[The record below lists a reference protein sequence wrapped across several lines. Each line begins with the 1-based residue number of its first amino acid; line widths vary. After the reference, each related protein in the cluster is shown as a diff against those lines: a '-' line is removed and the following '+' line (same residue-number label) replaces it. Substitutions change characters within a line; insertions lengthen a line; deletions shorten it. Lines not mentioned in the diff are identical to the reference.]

1 MPDQILLFSVP
12 PVSVTPIPRERAIPI
27 SGTTEQAKQ
36 ASWTGAQAQVECWT
50 EKRSELL
57 QCLAAG
63 GAMSRNE
70 LAGVL
75 RWPLSSVC
83 SVLDAVSEHVESNGD
98 FESVTWDSGK
108 TTRRERFRIRRR

>member
-1 MPDQILLFSVP
+1 MDQPSLFTVP
-12 PVSVTPIPRERAIPI
+12 PVSVTPIPRERGIPI
-27 SGTTEQAKQ
+27 SGNTEQAKH

-70 LAGVL
+70 LAAVL
-75 RWPLSSVC
+75 KWPLSSVC
-83 SVLDAVSEHVESNGD
+83 SVLDAVMDHVESNGD

-108 TTRRERFRIRRR
+108 TTRRERFRVKR